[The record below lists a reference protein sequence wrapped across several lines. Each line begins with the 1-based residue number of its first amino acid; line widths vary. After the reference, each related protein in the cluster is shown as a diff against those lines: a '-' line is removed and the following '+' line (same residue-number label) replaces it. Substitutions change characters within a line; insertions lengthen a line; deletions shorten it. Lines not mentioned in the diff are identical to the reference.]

1 MLNNTNVALVGA
13 GQMAEAM
20 IGGML
25 ANNLVKREHVSAS
38 GPRNERMDKLAAE
51 YGIRVSTS
59 NLEAIEGADVI
70 ILAIKPQMA
79 HQVLAELKGH
89 VAENALVI
97 SIAAGL
103 KISTMEK
110 DLLHSLV
117 VRAMPNTPGKI
128 NKGITI
134 WTATELVTDV
144 QRAQASQLLG
154 SLGDEVF
161 VEHERYLDMATALS
175 GSGPMYVFLFM
186 EALVDAGVRLGLP
199 RYLAQKM
206 VLQTTIGSA
215 EYAQVTGSHLAQL
228 RNDVTSPG
236 GTSAEALFQLDSAGF
251 RTALSKA
258 VYAAF
263 ERSQE
268 LGKN

>member
-13 GQMAEAM
+13 GQMAEAV
-20 IGGML
+20 IGGLL
-25 ANNLVKREHVSAS
+25 ANDLVKRENVRAS
-38 GPRNERMDKLAAE
+38 GPRSERMEKLRAE

-59 NLEAIEGADVI
+59 NLEAIDGADVI
-70 ILAIKPQMA
+70 LLAIKPQMSQ
-79 HQVLAELKGH
+79 QVLAELKGK
-89 VAENALVI
+89 VNENALVI

-103 KISTMEK
+103 KIATMER
-110 DLLHSLV
+110 DLDHSLV

-134 WTATELVTDV
+134 WTATELVSDL

-154 SLGDEVF
+154 ALGDEVF

-175 GSGPMYVFLFM
+175 GTGPMYVFLFM

-215 EYAQVTGSHLAQL
+215 EYAQITGAHLAQL

-251 RTALSKA
+251 RTALAKA
-258 VYAAF
+258 VHAAY

-268 LGKN
+268 LGKS